1 MRDEYLFTGLNTAI
15 LASSQLLMKFRKLKI
30 RRVNMVTF
38 LSLLLYE
45 GRVRKQHHCSVV
57 IIFIDINTIH
67 TYLVAAEITKAW
79 IEQCL

>member
-1 MRDEYLFTGLNTAI
+1 
-15 LASSQLLMKFRKLKI
+15 
-30 RRVNMVTF
+30 MVTF

-57 IIFIDINTIH
+57 IIFIDINTIY

>member
-45 GRVRKQHHCSVV
+45 GRVR
-57 IIFIDINTIH
+57 
-67 TYLVAAEITKAW
+67 
-79 IEQCL
+79 